1 MKSNVDVTDMIDK
14 KTRNSGGRDGRSS
27 DTRQR
32 IYEAALALFMKH
44 GYNKVTIDDICN
56 KIGLTKGAFYA
67 HFESKGQIVMER
79 VLAVDHHYRDVLL
92 PQVAGLETAAEKL
105 VVFFRLF
112 LAYMDELG
120 KETVRSA
127 YHIQI
132 GYDKKISS
140 PIAERRELYRIL
152 EELVLEGQRNGE
164 FRTDLTGAEIAQV
177 LMHNIRGIVYNWC
190 LPISK
195 FSIEQF
201 GESMLSIL
209 VAGLHK
215 DRNRDVRD

>member
-1 MKSNVDVTDMIDK
+1 MKSNADVTDMIDK
-14 KTRNSGGRDGRSS
+14 KTRDPDGRDGRSS

-32 IYEAALALFMKH
+32 IYETAIALFTKH
-44 GYNKVTIDDICN
+44 GYNKVTVEDICET
-56 KIGLTKGAFYA
+56 IGVTKGAFYA

-79 VLAVDHHYRDVLL
+79 VLAVDQHYRDVIL
-92 PQVAGLETAAEKL
+92 PQVTGLETAAEKL

-112 LAYMDELG
+112 LAYMHELG

-140 PIAERRELYRIL
+140 LIAERRELYKIL
-152 EELVLEGQRNGE
+152 EELVSEGQHNGE
-164 FRTDLTGAEIAQV
+164 FRTDLTSAQITQV
-177 LMHNIRGIVYNWC
+177 LMHNVRGVVYNWC

-195 FSIEQF
+195 FSIEES
-201 GESMLSIL
+201 GENIL
-209 VAGLHK
+209 GILIAGLGRVHS
-215 DRNRDVRD
+215 